1 MTADYRYFLSLSS
14 QFPFCGIPLRLDSYS
29 RCQFACRYCF
39 ASARGG
45 AGGQSSIRVA
55 DPERLGRRLAR
66 LAKTGEARSA
76 MDELLAARV
85 PIHFGGM
92 SDPFMPMEN
101 ERRVTFD
108 LLEILAEHRYPTLI
122 STKGVLAAAPE
133 YLSLLAAPNFAVQ
146 FSITTLDDAL
156 AQRIDAGAP
165 TTSARLEALTA
176 LAGAGV
182 KTAIRHQP
190 MMPERAHE
198 AVELIDRSAE
208 AGAKHYAVEHLKLP
222 IEQDWQHRR
231 SLSDAAGFDLS
242 TYYLEHGATRV
253 GREWILPTSERLETV
268 LRLKSVSN
276 SKGLSFG
283 AADNDLLHLSDGS
296 VCCSGADLLGLG
308 QGLQFNFLSA
318 VRMGFS
324 GRDITFQSLSEAWR
338 PQRPISEYV
347 NSRSRQPNESIDS
360 FISARWNGVA
370 NGPSPV
376 SFHGVLD
383 TGRTDSQGMKIYK
396 LSDSVLEASF
406 GTNVATPSK
415 HGGSMGPTNPTA
427 WTGPDASVKD
437 RGRESEPAR
446 SPQKAS

>member
-1 MTADYRYFLSLSS
+1 MKGDYRYFLSLSS

-55 DPERLGRRLAR
+55 DPQRLGRRLSR
-66 LAKTGEARSA
+66 LNKTAEARSA

-92 SDPFMPMEN
+92 SDPFMPMEI
-101 ERRVTFD
+101 EQRATLD
-108 LLEILAEHRYPTLI
+108 LLQILAEHRYPTLI
-122 STKGVLAAAPE
+122 STKGILAAAPE
-133 YLSLLAAPNFAVQ
+133 YLSLLSAPNFAVQ
-146 FSITTLDDAL
+146 FSLTTLDDAL

-165 TTSARLEALTA
+165 TTSARLETLTK

-182 KTAIRHQP
+182 KTAVRHQP
-190 MMPERAHE
+190 MMPMQAHE
-198 AVELIDRSAE
+198 ATEMIDRAAA

-222 IEQDWQHRR
+222 IEQHWQHRR
-231 SLSDAAGFDLS
+231 SLSDAAGFDLG
-242 TYYLEHGATRV
+242 TYYRERGATRV

-268 LRLKSVSN
+268 MRLKSDSN
-276 SKGLSFG
+276 AKGLSFG

-308 QGLQFNFLSA
+308 QGFQFNFLSA

-324 GRDITFQSLSEAWR
+324 GDDITFGSLSAAWH

-347 NSRSRQPNESIDS
+347 NSRSRQPNESVVS
-360 FISARWNGVA
+360 FIKARWNGVA
-370 NGPSPV
+370 NGPSPT
-376 SFHGVLD
+376 SFHGVSD
-383 TGRTDSQGMKIYK
+383 TGETDSDGMKIYR
-396 LSDSVLEASF
+396 LSDAVRAASR
-406 GTNVATPSK
+406 GTNDTPS
-415 HGGSMGPTNPTA
+415 NNA
-427 WTGPDASVKD
+427 EFTGPITA
-437 RGRESEPAR
+437 AT
-446 SPQKAS
+446 